1 MREFVSFLL
10 IFVLGAICFGQ
21 NNADEI
27 KTIEKQWL
35 IESYKTGDMTNFDRI
50 VADDFRI
57 THSNGKVINKA
68 EKRADII
75 KNQIKDPK
83 IDDIFAID
91 DSSVSVSFHGDVAV
105 SKGYIIEKYMWRGWR
120 YLDHVHYTNTYAKQ
134 NGNWQVIS
142 CHLTRL
148 NRQKPPKSR
157 EVTFNSKDGIK
168 LYADIYDSKKG
179 KSAPLIML
187 FHQGGG
193 DVRGEYATIIPK
205 LLKQGYNVMATD
217 VRQGGKRFGT
227 NRTMA
232 NIKQEYGY
240 CDAYSDLEAALDQ
253 AKSQGFTGKK
263 IAWGSSFTAAL
274 VFRLAKERGN
284 DLAGILGFSPASGGP
299 MKDCKPSLFA
309 SGVKI
314 PALGIRP
321 RREMRTGVIQFAE
334 FKKHGIQTYVAENGV
349 HGSSMLVESR
359 VKGDTKDHWKVVL
372 EFIARALGE

>member
-1 MREFVSFLL
+1 MKISYSVLILTFL
-10 IFVLGAICFGQ
+10 ASICIAQ
-21 NNADEI
+21 SPADQI
-27 KTIEKQWL
+27 KNLEKQWL
-35 IESYKTGDMTNFDRI
+35 IESYKTGDMANYDRI

-57 THSNGKVINKA
+57 THSNGKVINKT

-75 KNQIKDPK
+75 KNQIKEPK
-83 IDDIFAID
+83 PDDIFAIN
-91 DSSVSVSFHGDVAV
+91 DSSVRISVHGDTAV
-105 SKGYIIEKYMWRGWR
+105 SKGFIIENYMWKGNR
-120 YLDHVHYTNTYAKQ
+120 YLDHVHYTNTYVKR

-148 NRQKPPKSR
+148 NQKSPPKSR

-168 LYADIYDSKKG
+168 LYADIYESKKG

-193 DVRGEYATIIPK
+193 DVRGEYAPIIPK

-217 VRQGGKRFGT
+217 VRQGGSRFGT

-232 NIKQEYGY
+232 NIKQEFGY
-240 CDAYSDLEAALDQ
+240 CDAYPDLEAALDF
-253 AKSQGFTGKK
+253 AKAQGFSGKK

-274 VFRLAKERGN
+274 VFQLASKRGN

-299 MKDCKPSLFA
+299 MTACKPSLYA
-309 SGVKI
+309 KDVKI

-321 RREMRTGVIQFAE
+321 RREMRTGIIQFTE

-349 HGSSMLVESR
+349 HGSSMLVEAR
-359 VKGDTKDHWKVVL
+359 VKGDVEAHWKKVL
-372 EFIARALGE
+372 AFIADSVR